1 MGHRFKLVIATV
13 TLLVVIVASLL
24 TLQGG
29 PVRVRITT
37 TTSLYATGLLDYL
50 GDRFKRDH
58 PNVELDF
65 IAVGSGEALRRAKQ
79 GDACMVLVHAPSLEK
94 RYMEEGAITE
104 GRIFA
109 YNYFIIAGPP
119 SDPARVREAR
129 SPVDAFRRI
138 YEAGEKGEASFASR
152 GDNSGTH
159 VKELSVWRAAG
170 LDPRGKTWYM
180 ETGSGMGAT
189 LLVANEKGAYVLSD
203 IGTFLKY
210 SRDGKVPDLT
220 ILFEGG
226 DELLNIYSVYLVP
239 SCTGEEARYARAFAD
254 FVVVDAQDLIA
265 HYGVSKYGQPLFHPA
280 KDRLDWLRERWQALA
295 GG

>member
-1 MGHRFKLVIATV
+1 MRTKTIAAMAIV
-13 TLLVVIVASLL
+13 LIVVVASLL
-24 TLQGG
+24 MLESG

-50 GDRFKRDH
+50 GDQFRRNH

-109 YNYFIIAGPP
+109 YNYFIIAGPS
-119 SDPARVREAR
+119 SDSANVKEAK
-129 SPVDAFRRI
+129 SPVDAFKRI
-138 YEAGEKGEASFASR
+138 YEAGERGKASFASR

-159 VKELSVWRAAG
+159 VKELSVWSAAG
-170 LDPRGKTWYM
+170 LDPRGKPWYM

-210 SRDGKVPDLT
+210 SKDGKISGLV

-239 SCTGEEARYARAFAD
+239 SCTGEEAKYARAFVD
-254 FVVVDAQDLIA
+254 FVVKDAQDLIA
-265 HYGVSKYGQPLFHPA
+265 HYGVSKYGQPLFYPA
-280 KDRLDWLRERWQALA
+280 KDKLDWLRERWQALA

>member
-1 MGHRFKLVIATV
+1 MRTKLITATAVVLVLVIT
-13 TLLVVIVASLL
+13 SLL
-24 TLQGG
+24 MLESG

-50 GDRFKRDH
+50 GDQFRKDH

-94 RYMEEGAITE
+94 RYMEEGAMAE
-104 GRIFA
+104 GHIFA

-119 SDPARVREAR
+119 SDPAKVREAK
-129 SPVDAFRRI
+129 SPIDAFKRI
-138 YEAGEKGEASFASR
+138 YEAGERGETSFASR

-170 LDPRGKTWYM
+170 LDPKGRPWYM

-210 SRDGKVPDLT
+210 SKDGKVPDLF

-239 SCTGEEARYARAFAD
+239 SCAGEEAKYARAFTD
-254 FVVVDAQDLIA
+254 FVVRDAQDLIA
-265 HYGVSKYGQPLFHPA
+265 RYGISKYGQPLFYPA
-280 KDRLDWLRERWQALA
+280 KDKLDWLRERWQALA
-295 GG
+295 EG

>member
-1 MGHRFKLVIATV
+1 MNAKIIAAIAIVLVFV
-13 TLLVVIVASLL
+13 VASLL
-24 TLQGG
+24 MLESG

-50 GDRFKRDH
+50 GDQFKKDH

-104 GRIFA
+104 GHIFA

-119 SDPARVREAR
+119 LDPAKVKEAK
-129 SPVDAFRRI
+129 SPVDAFKRI
-138 YEAGEKGEASFASR
+138 YEAGERGEASFASR

-159 VKELSVWRAAG
+159 VRELSVWRTAR
-170 LDPRGKTWYM
+170 LDPKGRPWYM

-210 SRDGKVPDLT
+210 SKDGKVPDLA

-226 DELLNIYSVYLVP
+226 DDLLNIYSVYLVP
-239 SCTGEEARYARAFAD
+239 SCTGKEASYAKAFAD
-254 FVVVDAQDLIA
+254 FVVGGAQDMIA
-265 HYGVSKYGQPLFHPA
+265 HYGVSEYGQPLFYPA
-280 KDRLDWLRERWQALA
+280 RDKLNWLRERWQALA

>member
-1 MGHRFKLVIATV
+1 MRTKIVASLAVALI
-13 TLLVVIVASLL
+13 IVASLL
-24 TLQGG
+24 SLKGG

-50 GDRFKRDH
+50 GDQFRKDH

-79 GDACMVLVHAPSLEK
+79 GDACMVFVHAPSLER
-94 RYMEEGAITE
+94 RYMEEGVITD

-119 SDPARVREAR
+119 SDPAGVREAE
-129 SPVDAFRRI
+129 SPVDAFERI
-138 YEAGEKGEASFASR
+138 YEAGERGEASFASR

-170 LDPRGKTWYM
+170 LDPKGRPWYL

-210 SRDGKVPDLT
+210 SKDGKLPDLV
-220 ILFEGG
+220 ILLEGG

-239 SCTGEEARYARAFAD
+239 SCTGEEAKYARAFAD
-254 FVVVDAQDLIA
+254 FVVRDAQDLIA
-265 HYGVSKYGQPLFHPA
+265 RYGVSKYGQPLFYPA
-280 KDRLDWLRERWQALA
+280 MGKLDWLRKRWQALA